1 MTDLVN
7 NVETEFIEW
16 VVGGVDVRVA
26 HADVYVALHTADP
39 GESPDGSTEVD
50 SGTTNYTRQQTA
62 AGTAWNITGNEG
74 SNANEI
80 SFPTATESWGT
91 ISHFS
96 IWDGAATTDNPLATD
111 VIRDSNGNATTK
123 TVDMDD
129 TISFSAGTL
138 TVTID

>member
-1 MTDLVN
+1 MADLSN
-7 NVETEFIEW
+7 NVETEFLEW
-16 VVGGVDVRVA
+16 MVMGVGVRAV

-39 GESPDGSTEVD
+39 GEAPDGSTEVD
-50 SGTTNYTRQQTA
+50 SGTTNYARQQTA
-62 AGTAWNITGNEG
+62 AGTAWTTTGNEG

-96 IWDGAATTDNPLATD
+96 IWDGAATTDNPLAAD
-111 VIRDSNGNATTK
+111 VIRDSAGNATTK

-129 TISFSAGTL
+129 TISFAAGTL